1 MTRRAALL
9 QRKPAVRFV
18 RSVGPRGRCR
28 GSGVDHR
35 LRASGKPAFC
45 FGLLTFV
52 HCIKGP
58 RTIQDSLRQS
68 YGSTG
73 HCCMHAIPSSTAWVV
88 CFPSIGGPGPPRRR
102 LGLRTRLL
110 GTSRSLLSITGQAG
124 PSDSSAIQPSQQQ
137 QQPSSIPSTRSKR
150 HAQSIGKAAPA
161 GFRRDS
167 AESGTAR
174 PTRL

>member
-1 MTRRAALL
+1 MLLYPSVNPLFVSCVALDL
-9 QRKPAVRFV
+9 E
-18 RSVGPRGRCR
+18 
-28 GSGVDHR
+28 GV
-35 LRASGKPAFC
+35 AKVQPAFC
-45 FGLLTFV
+45 FGFADSCARNHDDAF

-88 CFPSIGGPGPPRRR
+88 YFPSIGGPGPPRRR

-124 PSDSSAIQPSQQQ
+124 PSDSSAIQPSHQQ